1 MSKQSLADN
10 VDHCLRTWA
19 WGQRG
24 FAGWTVQ
31 AELSDSEPVIWIRAH
46 FGIGPGIK
54 YAAESLS
61 VETVEPTFFQRC
73 VETLIRVR
81 RAADPTTMPRE
92 YDPPPPWAAVGKWQK
107 FGPRKPRPLNRS
119 FA

>member
-1 MSKQSLADN
+1 MIGKN
-10 VDHCLRTWA
+10 VASTIDHCLKEWA
-19 WGQRG
+19 LGRIG
-24 FAGWTVQ
+24 FSGWTVQ
-31 AELSDSEPVIWIRAH
+31 AELSGSESVIWIRAH
-46 FGIGPGIK
+46 FGIGPAIK

-61 VETVEPTFFQRC
+61 VETVEPTFFQRT

-81 RAADPTTMPRE
+81 RAADPATMPRE